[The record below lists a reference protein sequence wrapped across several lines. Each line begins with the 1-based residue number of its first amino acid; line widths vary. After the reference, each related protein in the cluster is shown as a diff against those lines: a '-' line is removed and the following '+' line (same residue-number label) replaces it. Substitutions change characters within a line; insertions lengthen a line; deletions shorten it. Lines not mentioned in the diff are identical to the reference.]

1 MVEDQYITIDN
12 KAVWWKVSIEAER
25 RKISMRIIRTL
36 ITLALIVIP
45 ITACVQ
51 TKQERLMKMTHE
63 MLEPVAQILKDG
75 SPGASAVVIYSKNR
89 MAYKRSKKPHKY
101 GNTIPCV
108 KRAGCEPHSFA
119 LTNFH
124 VAQQFLYES
133 TNPFGET
140 FSPKRRDKPLPM
152 EVTIFSF
159 GLEVGQIEKRTF
171 KAEIV
176 AEDKGADLALV
187 RIDKSA
193 GIIDRVA
200 ILAPKGFMPL
210 RNDTAWVA
218 GAASKLAPFLRQGIF
233 GTSYK
238 PNEFP
243 NTNNVP
249 IIMTTAEVFFG
260 DSGGALFHFS
270 DERNRYEAV
279 GISEAF
285 YRAPFLASS
294 ISIQGVYEFLEKNS
308 YNFIIQKHN
317 P

>member
-1 MVEDQYITIDN
+1 
-12 KAVWWKVSIEAER
+12 
-25 RKISMRIIRTL
+25 MRIIRAL
-36 ITLALIVIP
+36 ITLALIMLP
-45 ITACVQ
+45 ITAHAQ
-51 TKQERLMKMTHE
+51 TKRERLLKMTHE

-75 SPGASAVVIYSKNR
+75 SPGASSVVIYSRNR
-89 MAYKRSKKPHKY
+89 IAYKRSKKPHKY

-108 KRAGCEPHSFA
+108 KGVGCEPYSFA

-124 VAQQFLYES
+124 VAKHFLYEDMG
-133 TNPFGET
+133 PFGDMVP
-140 FSPKRRDKPLPM
+140 SKRRDQPLGM

-176 AEDKGADLALV
+176 AEDEGADLALV

-193 GIIDRVA
+193 GIIGRVA
-200 ILAPKGFMPL
+200 ILAPKGVMPL
-210 RNDTAWVA
+210 RNDTAWAA
-218 GAASKLAPFLRQGIF
+218 GASSKFAPFLRQGIF

-243 NTNNVP
+243 NTNSVP
-249 IIMTTAEVFFG
+249 IITTTAEIFFG

-270 DERNRYEAV
+270 DERNQYEIV

-285 YRAPFLASS
+285 YSVPFLALS
-294 ISIQGVYEFLEKNS
+294 ISIEGVYKFLEKNS
-308 YNFIIQKHN
+308 YNFIVQKHN